1 MTAVFRQQEPITVID
16 DDWTERIKANARA
29 EPLRRARLN
38 LHHDEAD
45 QVQEM
50 LIAFCKDSLT
60 MPHRHLGRT
69 ESFHVVEGRLDL
81 VFFDD
86 EGRETRRLRLGAPGS
101 GLPSLYRLNAPDWHL
116 VIPLDEMVVVHETG
130 CGPFTRDAEPPPAW
144 APRDT
149 EALRVFI
156 DDLRTSG
163 AR

>member
-1 MTAVFRQQEPITVID
+1 MTAVFKQQEPVIVVD
-16 DDWTERIKANARA
+16 GDWTERIKTNART

-38 LHHDEAD
+38 LHHDESN

-69 ESFHVVEGRLDL
+69 ESFHMVEGRLEL

-86 EGRETRRLRLGAPGS
+86 GGRVNRRLRLGAPGS

-116 VIPLDEMVVVHETG
+116 VIPLDEMVVVHEIG
-130 CGPFTRDAEPPPAW
+130 CGPFIRDAELPPAW
-144 APRDT
+144 APRDF
-149 EALRVFI
+149 EELRAFI
-156 DDLRTSG
+156 AELRTES
-163 AR
+163 